1 MKKKYTRPSIE
12 ALEYAQ
18 FENVFTYCDRN
29 PARVGCINVTGSGN
43 DADKPPDLQPSATTA
58 HQKLPFDGGGGGG
71 FLS

>member
-1 MKKKYTRPSIE
+1 MKKKYTQPSIE

-43 DADKPPDLQPSATTA
+43 DEDKPIGLPQSETTS
-58 HQKLPFDGGGGGG
+58 HKNLPFEGGGEDD
-71 FLS
+71 LS